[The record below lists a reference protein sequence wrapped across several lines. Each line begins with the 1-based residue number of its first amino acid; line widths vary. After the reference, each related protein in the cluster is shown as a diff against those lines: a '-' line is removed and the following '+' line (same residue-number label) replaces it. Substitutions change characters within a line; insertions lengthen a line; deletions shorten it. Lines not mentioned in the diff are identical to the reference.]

1 MLMFAFLVVFAL
13 FLGFASSR
21 GWTVDSRE
29 SGDWS
34 LGGRPREWR
43 SD

>member
-1 MLMFAFLVVFAL
+1 MLMFAFLVALVL

-29 SGDWS
+29 SGGWS
-34 LGGRPREWR
+34 FEGSPREWR